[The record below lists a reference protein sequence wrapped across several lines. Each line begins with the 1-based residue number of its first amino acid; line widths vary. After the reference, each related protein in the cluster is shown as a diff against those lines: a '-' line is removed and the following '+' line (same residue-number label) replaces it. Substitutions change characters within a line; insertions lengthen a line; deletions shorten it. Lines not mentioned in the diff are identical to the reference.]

1 MGPFQSRDNY
11 ASAADV
17 KFVIVMHRYM
27 YDLQDMHVGWSVVPA
42 SSRRRAFGITQTMAF
57 EFHEKSSLGVSV
69 LDVDMP
75 LLTVQEET
83 LEKAQ
88 RWKELRTSAV
98 VERHRLRLDYTQYMY
113 LHKPKIHIVKIYIR
127 EHIPTSLIFSCR

>member
-1 MGPFQSRDNY
+1 MKSCVGPFQSRDNY

-42 SSRRRAFGITQTMAF
+42 SFRRRAFGITQTMAF
-57 EFHEKSSLGVSV
+57 EFHEQSSLDVSV

-75 LLTVQEET
+75 LLTEQEET
-83 LEKAQ
+83 LKGCVVGKSATLERAPD
-88 RWKELRTSAV
+88 LGCCRT
-98 VERHRLRLDYTQYMY
+98 
-113 LHKPKIHIVKIYIR
+113 
-127 EHIPTSLIFSCR
+127 TSSTTTRSTCNLPS